1 MTKIT
6 TDFNFKGMKKLVE
19 AITKEYQIRVGLLS
33 GAGGADEVSEDLDL
47 AGLGAIMEYGATI
60 HVTENMRK
68 YLASQGL
75 HLKATTTEIHIP
87 ARSFLQMPL
96 EQKMDEILKKTRNDY
111 SIQELNYFLEKNQ
124 LTLINFAVA
133 LGANCI
139 EAIQEAFETQGFG
152 EWEPNAPST
161 IAQKHSSSPLI
172 DTGALRQKITVEIV
186 SPDGTLYVGGNK

>member
-33 GAGGADEVSEDLDL
+33 GAGGAEAIQDHDGNTNSEFDY
-47 AGLGAIMEYGATI
+47 AGLGALMEYGS
-60 HVTENMRK
+60 K
-68 YLASQGL
+68 DG
-75 HLKATTTEIHIP
+75 KIP
-87 ARSFLQMPL
+87 SRSFLQMPL

-124 LTLINFAVA
+124 LTLINFAVV

-172 DTGALRQKITVEIV
+172 DTGALRQKITAEIV